1 MKIKIIYIIV
11 IMLIVTILSCNNN
24 IKKEDDNSIIA
35 KIGENYLYYN
45 QIFIP
50 NNITDTAEFIKN
62 ETNKWIKNQ
71 LLYIEAVKY
80 LPKEEKE
87 AIEPLINDYKQQLY
101 INSYIDLYVKTK
113 LDTIVTNN
121 EVFEYYNKNKIFYK
135 LPENIVKAIF
145 IKIPANAPKINKIE
159 NLLKSKK
166 EKDVEKLNIYCAKYA
181 EKFDDFK
188 GNWVEFSEVLKLI
201 PNQIENSTSTLKNK
215 HILTSKDSLYYY
227 FIDIYDYKLEKDT
240 TPLIFVKNEIIEQI
254 SKKKKKDII
263 KKLEYDLMKDNENK
277 KTIEIL
283 NK

>member
-1 MKIKIIYIIV
+1 
-11 IMLIVTILSCNNN
+11 MLIVTILSCNNN